1 VSAAPAPAPAP
12 AVDPS
17 APLPADFKDRVLGEI
32 SRANRTFFNL
42 HVATAQKIEVDGGR
56 LVFTFGPVHE
66 TMRQQVEARR
76 GWLESIAETVAGRK
90 VVVTTAKGAAGDAP
104 GPRPAASVTAPA
116 PASVPPDADLKAQ
129 ALADGGVQAMLDVFP
144 AEIREVEE
152 IN

>member
-1 VSAAPAPAPAP
+1 
-12 AVDPS
+12 
-17 APLPADFKDRVLGEI
+17 VLGEI
-32 SRANRTFFNL
+32 SRQNRTFFNL

-90 VVVTTAKGAAGDAP
+90 VAVTTAKGSATDAP
-104 GPRPAASVTAPA
+104 GQRPAASVAPPNAAPA
-116 PASVPPDADLKAQ
+116 APDADLKAQ

-152 IN
+152 IK